1 MRCPVCDSHDSRV
14 IESRPLDGGRAIRRR
29 RRCRACAHRFTT
41 YEHVERNAPT
51 VVKANGSREA
61 FERDKV
67 MAGLQKACAKR
78 PVSAA
83 RLTRVVDDVE
93 ARLRA
98 SGPEVSS
105 RTIGELIAE
114 QLRHLDEVAYVRF
127 ASVYGRFTD
136 TGAFRT
142 EIDRLEGRTEEP
154 DGGTVRGTGHQ
165 MTERNG

>member
-14 IESRPLDGGRAIRRR
+14 IESRPLDDGRAIRRR
-29 RRCRACAHRFTT
+29 RSCRACAHRFTT
-41 YEHVERNAPT
+41 YEHVEQSAPL
-51 VVKANGSREA
+51 VLKADGRREA
-61 FERDKV
+61 FDRDKV
-67 MAGLQKACAKR
+67 MLGLQKACAKR

-83 RLTRVVDDVE
+83 RLTRIVDDLE

-98 SGPEVSS
+98 SGPQVSS
-105 RTIGELIAE
+105 RAIGELVAE
-114 QLRHLDEVAYVRF
+114 QLRQVDDVAYVRF

-154 DGGTVRGTGHQ
+154 ASV
-165 MTERNG
+165 

>member
-1 MRCPVCDSHDSRV
+1 MRCPECDSHDSRV
-14 IESRPLDGGRAIRRR
+14 IESRPLDDGRAIRRR
-29 RRCRACAHRFTT
+29 RSCRACAHRFTT
-41 YEHVERNAPT
+41 YEHVEQSAPA
-51 VVKANGSREA
+51 VVKANGGREA
-61 FERDKV
+61 FDRDKV

-83 RLTRVVDDVE
+83 RLARIVDDLE

-98 SGPEVSS
+98 AGPQISS
-105 RTIGELIAE
+105 RAIGELVAE
-114 QLRHLDEVAYVRF
+114 QLRHVDDVAYVRF

-154 DGGTVRGTGHQ
+154 YEEPTSVQ
-165 MTERNG
+165 